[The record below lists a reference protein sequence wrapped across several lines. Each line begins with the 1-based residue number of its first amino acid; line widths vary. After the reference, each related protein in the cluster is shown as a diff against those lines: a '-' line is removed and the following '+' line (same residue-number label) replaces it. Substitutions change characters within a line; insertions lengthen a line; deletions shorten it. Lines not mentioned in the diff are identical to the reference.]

1 MEGIPSLPA
10 QVERHIRPALEEA
23 LDVFRVVVLHGARQC
38 GKTTLARLVAR
49 ERGGTYVSL
58 DDELIRSAALSDPI
72 TFLQN
77 RRYPLVIDEV
87 QLAGD
92 RLVRAVKRLVDEDP
106 APGRYLLTGSTNFL
120 TVPVISESLAGRVSI
135 LNLRPFSQAEIFG
148 RRAATI
154 ENWFQGRPDLTL
166 RSQTTRHRYFEIAC
180 TGGYPEAVR
189 LKGSAHNWFEAYSQ
203 TVVQRDLLAL
213 ADIRQEASLEQLL
226 RWTAASTATELNI
239 SEVSRRL
246 GISRPTVVK
255 YLDWLDSVFL
265 VRRLPSWSRSLSRR
279 VSRRHKLH
287 VTDSGLTA
295 ALLGTSPEA
304 LAAPTAPAA
313 GPLLENFVVNEISNQ
328 LSARSG
334 RTNLLHLRHHKGQE
348 VDLILERR
356 DGTIVAVEIKTTQS
370 PSITQTRHIA
380 WLRNHLDR
388 AAPGSFRAGIL
399 LHTGQQNLKL
409 SDRLFACPIDTL
421 WTSG

>member
-1 MEGIPSLPA
+1 MERIPTLPA
-10 QVERHIRPALEEA
+10 LVERHVRPALEEA

-58 DDELIRSAALSDPI
+58 DDDLDRSAALSDPI

-106 APGRYLLTGSTNFL
+106 ATGRFLLTGSTNFL
-120 TVPVISESLAGRVSI
+120 TVPVISESLAGRVRI
-135 LNLRPFSQAEIFG
+135 LNLRPFSQAEIAEH
-148 RRAATI
+148 RSVTI

-166 RSQTTRHRYFEIAC
+166 RSQTTRHQYFEIAC

-189 LKGSAHNWFEAYSQ
+189 LKGWRHDWFEAYFQ
-203 TVVQRDLLAL
+203 TVIQRDLLAL
-213 ADIRQEASLEQLL
+213 AEIRQEASLEQLL

-255 YLDWLDSVFL
+255 YLEWLDSVFL
-265 VRRLPSWSRSLSRR
+265 VRRLPSWSRNLAGRASRR
-279 VSRRHKLH
+279 SKLH

-313 GPLLENFVVNEISNQ
+313 GPVLENFVVNEISNQ
-328 LSARSG
+328 LSARSR
-334 RTNLLHLRHHKGQE
+334 RTSLFHLRHHKGQE

-356 DGTIVAVEIKTTQS
+356 DATMVAVEVKTTQS
-370 PSITQTRHIA
+370 PSTSHARHIA

-388 AAPGSFRAGIL
+388 VAPGSFRAGIL
-399 LHTGQQNLKL
+399 LHTGRQNLKL

-421 WTSG
+421 WTSS